1 MCWYF
6 RIKISQTD
14 YETLDQVW
22 QCNILHV
29 YKKKHRIIEVHN
41 NADATVKNSPSIME
55 IVVWLL
61 DFLVH
66 NMLGIVK
73 QAV

>member
-22 QCNILHV
+22 YV
-29 YKKKHRIIEVHN
+29 TYYMYTKKHRIIKVHN

-66 NMLGIVK
+66 NMLGTVK